1 LSYVLDVGRGANKF
15 EKAFESGQLNDLLQ
29 LNSSEAHK
37 LGVLHLSIL
46 ANSLFGELPA
56 ALWHHR
62 WAQDNKVKFSSSEL
76 ATVHFALGVG
86 HTRISEYAKARQ
98 HFARNARF
106 RHAKDSRARFFFFQG
121 LGFYRYFTGTYA
133 RSAKYARRALEQA
146 TQDKFAY
153 GQLISEE
160 LLAHGL
166 IESGEVRL
174 GMKHMKRSLERARAL
189 DHRSLRQSFRL
200 LLLLNEARF
209 GLNWDCI
216 PQLEKALA
224 KLHPKDSYSRNAVK
238 LELANQWV
246 LRGQAG
252 RAFEVLDEACDSVY
266 ASQNRRQIA
275 QLNFRLAF
283 LTWLRGR
290 RDESLH
296 LLKAAELQLHKEVDV
311 PLWRRMRGLRERI
324 LNSTPETLHVH
335 AKKTK
340 SFGEDRIADLYE
352 EVAQKD
358 QKSLRTV
365 LDNQLYFFLYPF
377 YEIAFDQK
385 ALLFDLLPRGVMVVD
400 HGNVTV
406 VDKGFSR
413 VNRRVLEALAASHQS
428 KQELIENVWGYSY
441 DASRHDAL
449 IYTSISKI
457 RHLLGQAGAW
467 IEVDEKGYR
476 LQSGVRL
483 KTRETVVA
491 EKIDRPHRPV
501 GRIPTNSS
509 LNFRQLRILSVFD
522 NDKKEWLGVD
532 EVMRD
537 FAVSR
542 ATATRDL
549 SELTDMG
556 LLQRLG
562 KARATKYT
570 KGEQ

>member
-1 LSYVLDVGRGANKF
+1 VGRSNNNF
-15 EKAFESGQLNDLLQ
+15 EKAFERGQLHELMQ
-29 LNSSEAHK
+29 LSSTEASR
-37 LGVLHLSIL
+37 LGVLHLTIL
-46 ANSLFGELPA
+46 ANALLGELQA

-62 WAQDNKVKFSSSEL
+62 WSLEHKFKFSEIEQ
-76 ATVHFALGVG
+76 ATVNFALGVG
-86 HTRISEYAKARQ
+86 HTRISEYSKARE
-98 HFARNARF
+98 HFARNF
-106 RHAKDSRARFFFFQG
+106 RYRKSDPRARFYFYQG
-121 LGFYRYFTGTYA
+121 LGFYRYFTGAFVRSTKFA
-133 RSAKYARRALEQA
+133 RAALEQA
-146 TQDKFAY
+146 VQSRFDY

-166 IESGEVRL
+166 TESGEVSL
-174 GMKHMKRSLERARAL
+174 GSKHLKRSLDRARAL
-189 DHRSLRQSFRL
+189 DHKSLRQSFRL

-209 GLNWDCI
+209 GLNWDSI
-216 PQLEKALA
+216 PRLEKALL
-224 KLHPKDSYSRNAVK
+224 KLHPQDTYSRNAVK

-246 LRGQAG
+246 LRGQVA
-252 RAFEVLDEACDSVY
+252 RAFQVLDEACDSIY

-290 RDESLH
+290 QDEALH
-296 LLKAAELQLHKEVDV
+296 LLKSAELHLHTEVDAA
-311 PLWRRMRGLRERI
+311 LWKRMRGLRERI
-324 LNSTPETLHVH
+324 LNSSEETLHSH

-340 SFGEDRIADLYE
+340 SFGEDRIGDLYE
-352 EVAQKD
+352 LVAQKD
-358 QKSLRTV
+358 QRALRMV
-365 LDNQLYFFLYPF
+365 LDHQLYFFLYAF
-377 YEIAFDQK
+377 YQLKFDQK

-400 HGNVTV
+400 HGNITV

-413 VNRRVLEALAASHQS
+413 VNRRVLEALAVSHQS
-428 KQELIENVWGYSY
+428 KEELIESVWGYSY

-457 RHLLGQAGAW
+457 RQLLGAAGAW

-483 KTRETVVA
+483 KAREVHAVDKGEKTTRPMP
-491 EKIDRPHRPV
+491 RL
-501 GRIPTNSS
+501 NSNS
-509 LNFRQLRILSVFD
+509 KLNFRQLRILSGFD
-522 NDKKEWLGVD
+522 THRKEWLD
-532 EVMRD
+532 IADVMRD

-556 LLQRLG
+556 LLRRLG

-570 KGEQ
+570 KGQS

>member
-1 LSYVLDVGRGANKF
+1 MSLVVARGSNKF
-15 EKAFESGQLNDLLQ
+15 EKAFESGQLTELMQ
-29 LNSSEAHK
+29 LNSADAQK

-46 ANSLFGELPA
+46 ANALFGELPA

-62 WAQDNKVKFSSSEL
+62 WSQEKKIKFSGTEQ
-76 ATVHFALGVG
+76 ATIDFALGVG
-86 HTRISEYAKARQ
+86 HTRISEYAKARE
-98 HFARNARF
+98 HFARNFRF
-106 RHAKDSRARFFFFQG
+106 RHCDSLARFYWYQG
-121 LGFYRYFTGTYA
+121 LGFYRYFTGAYEK
-133 RSAKYARRALEQA
+133 SAKYARLALEHA
-146 TQDKFAY
+146 TQSKFAY

-166 IESGEVRL
+166 TEAGEVRL
-174 GMKHMKRSLERARAL
+174 GLKHMKRSLERARAL
-189 DHRSLRQSFRL
+189 DHKSLRQSFRL

-216 PQLEKALA
+216 PKLEKALL
-224 KLHPKDSYSRNAVK
+224 KLHPQDTYSRNAVK

-246 LRGQAG
+246 LRGQAA
-252 RAFEVLDEACDSVY
+252 RAFDVLDEACDSIY

-290 RDESLH
+290 RDEALH
-296 LLKAAELQLHKEVDV
+296 LLKSAELHLHKEVDAA
-311 PLWRRMRGLRERI
+311 LWKRMRGLRERI
-324 LNSTPETLHVH
+324 MNSTKESLHQH

-340 SFGEDRIADLYE
+340 LFGEDRFADLYE
-352 EVAQKD
+352 EISQKD
-358 QKSLRTV
+358 QNALRSV
-365 LDNQLYFFLYPF
+365 LENNLLFFLYPF
-377 YEIAFDQK
+377 YGLQFDQK
-385 ALLFDLLPRGVMVVD
+385 ALIFDLLPRGVMVVD
-400 HGNVTV
+400 HGNITV
-406 VDKGFSR
+406 VDRGFSR

-428 KQELIENVWGYSY
+428 KQELIENVWGYEY
-441 DASRHDAL
+441 DASRHDSL

-457 RHLLGQAGAW
+457 RQMLGTAGVW

-483 KTRETVVA
+483 QTRDSAPSMKADKAARSVP
-491 EKIDRPHRPV
+491 RLS
-501 GRIPTNSS
+501 TNTS

-522 NDKKEWLGVD
+522 NDNKDVLGVE

-537 FAVSR
+537 FDISR

-549 SELTDMG
+549 SELTAMG
-556 LLQRLG
+556 LLHRLG

-570 KGEQ
+570 RGTQ